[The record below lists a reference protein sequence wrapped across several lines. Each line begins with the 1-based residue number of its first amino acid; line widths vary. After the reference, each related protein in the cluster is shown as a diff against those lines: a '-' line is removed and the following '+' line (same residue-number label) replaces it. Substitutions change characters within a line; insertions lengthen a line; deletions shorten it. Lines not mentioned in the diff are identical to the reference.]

1 MRRKT
6 PEVLS
11 VAPENSIKKQRQV
24 PLATAGL
31 LMLAIGLGAFALG
44 TRSDEILTSFSGSKS
59 SPASLDFSSLNDIY
73 KKLRSKYDGEI
84 DAAKLVDGAKHG
96 LVDAAGDPYTVYL
109 NAEEAKEFSGDIN
122 GTFEGIGAELGK
134 TDGQL
139 TIMSLVGDSPA
150 QAAGLQARDVIYKI
164 NDEDSSKLTIGE
176 AVKKIRGAKGTS
188 VKLSILRGDTTKD
201 YTITR
206 DTISTPSVK
215 SEVLDGGVGYIK
227 ISRFG
232 DDTSSL
238 ARKAAQ
244 DLRDKNVSKI
254 ILDLRGNGG
263 GLLNSAQSVASLWL
277 DNKVVVSERQGGKV
291 IDTLKSSSNSI
302 LGGIKTIV
310 LVDGGS
316 ASASEI
322 VAGALKDHGVATL
335 VGEKTFG
342 KGSVQVLET
351 LPDGG
356 QLKVT
361 VAKWYTPNGKNID
374 KEGITPDKV
383 ISISEAD
390 IKAGRDPQKEAALGL

>member
-1 MRRKT
+1 
-6 PEVLS
+6 
-11 VAPENSIKKQRQV
+11 
-24 PLATAGL
+24 
-31 LMLAIGLGAFALG
+31 MLAIGLGAFALG
-44 TRSDEILTSFSGSKS
+44 TRSDEILTSFSGNKS
-59 SPASLDFSSLNDIY
+59 SPASLDFSSLNAIY
-73 KKLRSKYDGEI
+73 QKLRSKYDGEI
-84 DAAKLVDGAKHG
+84 DATRLIDGAKHG

-109 NAEEAKEFSGDIN
+109 NAEEAREFSGDIN

-134 TDGQL
+134 IDGQL

-164 NDEDSSKLTIGE
+164 NDEDASKLTIGE

-188 VKLSILRGDTTKD
+188 VKLSVLRGDSTKD

-215 SEVLDGGVGYIK
+215 SEVLGGSVGYIK

-263 GLLNSAQSVASLWL
+263 GLLSSAQDVAGLWL
-277 DNKVVVSERQGGKV
+277 NNKVVVSERQGGKV